1 MAVDLHQTSKP
12 PPSVGSPAVDEPPR
26 KPRLWRRVCVAVLL
40 ILGAILTP
48 VAVFVTYAKT
58 QILDTDRYVAT
69 VKPLAADPAVQNYV
83 ADTVTANLLSQVD
96 VKAYVNDALQELPPR
111 AAALAGP
118 LTNAVESFVHEAT
131 LRVVQ
136 SSPTGPLTPRWS
148 RSSPTKAAQ

>member
-26 KPRLWRRVCVAVLL
+26 KPRLWRRVCIAVLL

-69 VKPLAADPAVQNYV
+69 VKPLPIQRKLVTV
-83 ADTVTANLLSQVD
+83 SVTALLRATHSSPSSAASTIHFETLVP
-96 VKAYVNDALQELPPR
+96 KITPPECNFR
-111 AAALAGP
+111 LLTLGAGTSMAWARTAALCCPHDSGRDAIGGNR
-118 LTNAVESFVHEAT
+118 T
-131 LRVVQ
+131 
-136 SSPTGPLTPRWS
+136 
-148 RSSPTKAAQ
+148 